1 MFRNA
6 SLHLCGDIHFALLVR
21 GGDKFGVLA
30 FCNLG
35 SEVSWSSG
43 HLVTRDGVLNF
54 L

>member
-21 GGDKFGVLA
+21 GEDKFGFLA

-35 SEVSWSSG
+35 ERGVLEFWSSG
-43 HLVTRDGVLNF
+43 C
-54 L
+54 